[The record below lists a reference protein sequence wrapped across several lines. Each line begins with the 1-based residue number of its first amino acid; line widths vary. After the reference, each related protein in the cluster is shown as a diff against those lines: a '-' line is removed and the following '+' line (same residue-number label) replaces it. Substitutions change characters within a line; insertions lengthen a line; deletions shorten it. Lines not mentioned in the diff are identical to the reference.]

1 MEVRLVTPDAGA
13 QPGELSPADGSGPR
27 ELLAYRSAQGRW
39 VVAAMILGASVAG
52 VDSTVVAVALPAI
65 GRNLHAG
72 FQSLQWTVTS
82 YTLTLA
88 SLILLAG
95 SLSDR
100 WGRRRVFLAGLTWFT
115 LASVLCAAA
124 PGIGW
129 LIAAR
134 AVQGAGAALMT
145 PASLAIIEATF
156 QPGDRTRAIGTWA
169 GFSGVSSAIAPFL
182 GGWLLEA
189 GSWRWIFL
197 INVPVAAVA
206 GWTTRRHV
214 PESKDTSASGSADW
228 PGALAG
234 AAALATA
241 TYAIIVLPGGGVTS
255 PEFAAAAALAV
266 AFSATFAVT
275 ERRASNPMLPPAI
288 FRPAQFR
295 AANAV
300 TFIVNGALGG
310 FAFVFIPALEIIA
323 GYSPVVAGSAL
334 VPVTVV
340 TLLLSG
346 ASGRL
351 AQRIGPRL
359 PIMAGCLLCA
369 VAALLAVR
377 IGAHAGYWTAVFP
390 PAVLF
395 GLGLAS
401 LIPPLTAS
409 AMNSAPD
416 SLAGLA
422 SGVNNA
428 VARVAGLLWIA
439 ALPPITGLTGAA
451 YTDPARFRSSFAQIS
466 WICAAA
472 FACAAALA
480 ATFITGPGR
489 STAAPRRALIQTPV
503 PHLACPVTFGAP
515 GQARRADSNPTSDPS
530 CAADPHSPEGAS
542 ESSGT
547 A

>member
-1 MEVRLVTPDAGA
+1 MATD
-13 QPGELSPADGSGPR
+13 SGG
-27 ELLAYRSAQGRW
+27 LLAYRSAQGRW
-39 VVAAMILGASVAG
+39 VVAAMVLGSSVAG
-52 VDSTVVAVALPAI
+52 IDSTVVAVALPAI
-65 GRNLHAG
+65 GRNLHAS
-72 FQSLQWTVTS
+72 FQALQWTVTG

-100 WGRRRVFLAGLTWFT
+100 WGRRRVFLTGLVWFT

-134 AVQGAGAALMT
+134 AVQGIGGALMT
-145 PASLAIIEATF
+145 PASLAIIEATMR
-156 QPGDRTRAIGTWA
+156 PADRTRAIGTWA

-189 GSWRWIFL
+189 GSWRLIFL
-197 INVPVAAVA
+197 INVPVAAVTA
-206 GWTTRRHV
+206 WTTLRHV
-214 PESKDTSASGSADW
+214 PESRDTSLSGGADW

-234 AAALATA
+234 AAALAA
-241 TYAIIVLPGGGVTS
+241 ITYAIIVLPGAGATS
-255 PEFAAAAALAV
+255 PQFAAAAVLAV
-266 AFSATFAVT
+266 ASSAAFAVI
-275 ERRASNPMLPPAI
+275 ERRGSQPMLPPAI
-288 FRPAQFR
+288 FASAQFR

-300 TFIVNGALGG
+300 TFVVNGALGG
-310 FAFVFIPALEIIA
+310 FAFVFIPALEIVA

-346 ASGRL
+346 ASGQL

-359 PIMAGCLLCA
+359 PLVAGCLLCA
-369 VAALLAVR
+369 VASLLAVR
-377 IGAHAGYWTAVFP
+377 IGSHAGYWTAVFP
-390 PAVLF
+390 LAVLF
-395 GLGLAS
+395 GLGLAA
-401 LIPPLTAS
+401 LLPPLTAR

-451 YTDPARFRSSFAQIS
+451 YADPARFRSSFGEIS

-472 FACAAALA
+472 FGCAAALA
-480 ATFITGPGR
+480 ATFITGSGR
-489 STAAPRRALIQTPV
+489 SAPAPRAALIQTPV
-503 PHLACPVTFGAP
+503 PHLACPVAFAP
-515 GQARRADSNPTSDPS
+515 GQTRRPDSSPADGP
-530 CAADPHSPEGAS
+530 
-542 ESSGT
+542 
-547 A
+547 

>member
-1 MEVRLVTPDAGA
+1 VTSDASA
-13 QPGELSPADGSGPR
+13 QPGEVSPADRSGPR
-27 ELLAYRSAQGRW
+27 ELVRYRSAQGRW
-39 VVAAMILGASVAG
+39 VVTAMILGSSVAG
-52 VDSTVVAVALPAI
+52 IDSTVVAVALPAI
-65 GRNLHAG
+65 GRNLHVG
-72 FQSLQWTVTS
+72 FQDLQWTVTS

-124 PGIGW
+124 PSIGW

-134 AVQGAGAALMT
+134 AVQGIGGALMT
-145 PASLAIIEATF
+145 PASLAIIEAAF
-156 QPGDRTRAIGTWA
+156 QPSDRTRAIGTWA

-197 INVPVAAVA
+197 INVPVAVAVA
-206 GWTTRRHV
+206 WTTLRHV
-214 PESKDTSASGSADW
+214 PESRDASLSGSADW
-228 PGALAG
+228 AGAVASVTALA
-234 AAALATA
+234 AIA
-241 TYAIIVLPGGGVTS
+241 YAIIVLPGGGIRS
-255 PEFAAAAALAV
+255 PGFAAAAVLALLSSV
-266 AFSATFAVT
+266 TFAVT
-275 ERRASNPMLPPAI
+275 ERRASRPMLPLAI

-300 TFIVNGALGG
+300 TFVINGALGG
-310 FAFVFIPALEIIA
+310 FAFVFIPALEIVS

-351 AQRIGPRL
+351 AQRIGSPRPQL
-359 PIMAGCLLCA
+359 VAGCLLCT
-369 VAALLAVR
+369 AASLLAVR
-377 IGAHAGYWTAVFP
+377 IGSHAGYWTVVLPVAL
-390 PAVLF
+390 LF

-439 ALPPITGLTGAA
+439 ALPPITGLTGAV
-451 YTDPARFRSSFAQIS
+451 YTDPMHFRSSFAEIS

-472 FACAAALA
+472 FSCAAVLA

-489 STAAPRRALIQTPV
+489 PTPARRPALIQTPV
-503 PHLACPVTFGAP
+503 PHLVCPVASA
-515 GQARRADSNPTSDPS
+515 QAQG
-530 CAADPHSPEGAS
+530 E
-542 ESSGT
+542 
-547 A
+547 

>member
-13 QPGELSPADGSGPR
+13 QPGELSPADGSGSGG
-27 ELLAYRSAQGRW
+27 LLAYGSAQGRW
-39 VVAAMILGASVAG
+39 VVAAMIMGSSVAG
-52 VDSTVVAVALPAI
+52 IDSTVVAVALPAI
-65 GRNLHAG
+65 GRNLHVG
-72 FQSLQWTVTS
+72 FQDLQWTVTS

-100 WGRRRVFLAGLTWFT
+100 WGRRRVFLAGLGWFT
-115 LASVLCAAA
+115 VASVLCAAA

-134 AVQGAGAALMT
+134 AVQGIGGALMT
-145 PASLAIIEATF
+145 PASLAIIEAAF
-156 QPGDRTRAIGTWA
+156 RPGDRTRAIGTWA
-169 GFSGVSSAIAPFL
+169 GFTGVSAAIAPFL

-189 GSWRWIFL
+189 GSWRAIFL
-197 INVPVAAVA
+197 INVPVAAVTA
-206 GWTTRRHV
+206 RVTRRHV
-214 PESKDTSASGSADW
+214 PESRDTPASGRADW
-228 PGALAG
+228 PGALACV
-234 AAALATA
+234 AALASA
-241 TYAIIVLPGGGVTS
+241 TYAIIVLPGAGVRS
-255 PEFAAAAALAV
+255 PEFAAAAALALL
-266 AFSATFAVT
+266 SAAAFAVI
-275 ERRASNPMLPPAI
+275 ERRGRHAMIPPAI

-300 TFIVNGALGG
+300 TFVVNGALGG

-351 AQRIGPRL
+351 AQRIGPRPQL
-359 PIMAGCLLCA
+359 VAGCLACA
-369 VAALLAVR
+369 VASMLAVR
-377 IGAHAGYWTAVFP
+377 IGSHAGYRTAVCP

-395 GLGLAS
+395 GLGLAA
-401 LIPPLTAS
+401 LLPPLTAT

-439 ALPPITGLTGAA
+439 ALPPVTSLTGAA
-451 YTDPARFRSSFAQIS
+451 YTDPARFRSSFGQIS

-472 FACAAALA
+472 FGSAAALA
-480 ATFITGPGR
+480 ATLITGP
-489 STAAPRRALIQTPV
+489 RRRTPTRGQALIQTPV
-503 PHLACPVTFGAP
+503 PHLACPVAFRHAP
-515 GQARRADSNPTSDPS
+515 RRTRRPNTRKATVRS
-530 CAADPHSPEGAS
+530 
-542 ESSGT
+542 
-547 A
+547 

>member
-1 MEVRLVTPDAGA
+1 MTPDAGA
-13 QPGELSPADGSGPR
+13 QPGELNPADGSGPR

-39 VVAAMILGASVAG
+39 VVAAMILGSSVAG
-52 VDSTVVAVALPAI
+52 IDSTVVAVALPAI

-72 FQSLQWTVTS
+72 FQDLQWTVTS

-100 WGRRRVFLAGLTWFT
+100 WGRRRVFLAGLGWFT

-134 AVQGAGAALMT
+134 AVQGIGGALMT
-145 PASLAIIEATF
+145 PASLAIIEAAF
-156 QPGDRTRAIGTWA
+156 QPADRTRAIGTWA
-169 GFSGVSSAIAPFL
+169 GFSGVSAAIAPFL

-189 GSWRWIFL
+189 GSWRAIFL
-197 INVPVAAVA
+197 INVPVAAVTA
-206 GWTTRRHV
+206 RVTRRHV
-214 PESKDTSASGSADW
+214 PESRDTSLSGGADW

-234 AAALATA
+234 ATALATI
-241 TYAIIVLPGGGVTS
+241 TYAIIVLPGGGVRS
-255 PEFAAAAALAV
+255 PGFAAAAVLALLS
-266 AFSATFAVT
+266 SATFAVT
-275 ERRASNPMLPPAI
+275 ERRRSHPMLPPAI

-300 TFIVNGALGG
+300 TFVVNGALGG

-346 ASGRL
+346 TSGRL
-351 AQRIGPRL
+351 AARIGPRPPL
-359 PIMAGCLLCA
+359 VAGCLLCT
-369 VAALLAVR
+369 VASMLAVR
-377 IGAHAGYWTAVFP
+377 IGPHAGYWTAVCP
-390 PAVLF
+390 VALLF

-401 LIPPLTAS
+401 LLPPLTAS

-439 ALPPITGLTGAA
+439 ALPPLTGLTGAV
-451 YTDPARFRSSFAQIS
+451 YTDPVQFRSSFAQIS

-472 FACAAALA
+472 FACAAVLA

-489 STAAPRRALIQTPV
+489 PTPARRPALIQTPV
-503 PHLACPVTFGAP
+503 PHLACPVAFRHASPQTRTPDGS
-515 GQARRADSNPTSDPS
+515 QTSRRSR
-530 CAADPHSPEGAS
+530 AADTPSPSRPRIDHAQAEA
-542 ESSGT
+542 
-547 A
+547 